1 MQPATIVTGWFSTVE
16 SLGAFP
22 ATFLP
27 QFLILSIREYHNHL
41 MLIIALIY
49 THKCQQNQKLRMNMR
64 EKRSEKK
71 NPKNFRTQKNDGK
84 QGARIQGG
92 KKTGH
97 FICFYCVA
105 LHVKTLGHNHM
116 VINT

>member
-1 MQPATIVTGWFSTVE
+1 MSTKSE
-16 SLGAFP
+16 TQNEHEGKKKWKKTQKTLG
-22 ATFLP
+22 
-27 QFLILSIREYHNHL
+27 
-41 MLIIALIY
+41 
-49 THKCQQNQKLRMNMR
+49 
-64 EKRSEKK
+64 
-71 NPKNFRTQKNDGK
+71 PKKNDGK

-105 LHVKTLGHNHM
+105 PHVKTLGHNHM

>member
-1 MQPATIVTGWFSTVE
+1 
-16 SLGAFP
+16 
-22 ATFLP
+22 
-27 QFLILSIREYHNHL
+27 

-49 THKCQQNQKLRMNMR
+49 THKCQKKSETQN
-64 EKRSEKK
+64 EHEGKRSEKT
-71 NPKNFRTQKNDGK
+71 NFRTKYVCPPQKNDGK
-84 QGARIQGG
+84 QVARIQGG

-105 LHVKTLGHNHM
+105 PHVKTLGHNHM